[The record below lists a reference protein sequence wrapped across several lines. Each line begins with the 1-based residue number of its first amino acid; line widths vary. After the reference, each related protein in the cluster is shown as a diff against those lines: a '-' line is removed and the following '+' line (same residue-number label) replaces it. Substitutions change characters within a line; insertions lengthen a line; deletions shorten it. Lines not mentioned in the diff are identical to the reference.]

1 MPTLTDAPSDSGGF
15 GLLARALPDA
25 VLALDAEGVV
35 VFADARA
42 AGLFGDDL
50 RGARFDDLLAPDDR
64 GAIRGPDGRLA
75 VGVWDVRPVAGGPW
89 LSVALHAVDPAD
101 ASLSDGGGGAVV
113 LARPVP
119 TGGAADRTDLFRL
132 AFDAA
137 NNLIVVTDARAPDAP
152 IVLAN
157 EHFLESTGY
166 AREEVVGRNCR
177 FLQVR
182 PDGTRDDDQPELDV
196 LRRALAAGEPA
207 RVVLRNYRKS
217 GELFYN
223 ELYVSPIRDASGTLV
238 HFVGVQNDVTE
249 RVLAEQ
255 VSAERA
261 EMVGSFFEGM
271 PLPMGVLDHRHG
283 RLTHRA
289 VNRAASSLFGRPA
302 GEVVGVD
309 ISSLDVPLDEHGRWS
324 AAVEQAADG
333 PATFETSHPW
343 GSTEPGARVLR
354 FNVSPVPA
362 SVGLFAYVGEDITEA
377 RRSERQRQLLAAA
390 VASAAE
396 AIVVTDADLVDGPH
410 ILYANAAHLDIF
422 GYQAD
427 EIVGKTPRVYQGPRT
442 ERAVLDRVRAALEA
456 GEMVR
461 AETINYR
468 KDGTPF
474 HLEWEIAP
482 VHGPDGRVV
491 NFVGTQRDVTDR
503 RRLEREVLDVSA
515 HERERM
521 ARDLHDGLGQV
532 LTGAALRIEA
542 LANGLEAQGLG
553 DRAQEAR
560 EGRALVERALNEAR
574 ATARGLL
581 PAVADRNGLTVALGR
596 LAADVGQAYGIP
608 CVFRAPEPVGAR
620 TVEAAGHLLRIAQ
633 EAVANAARHGRPATI
648 EIALHA
654 RDGTAMLAIRDD
666 GRGLPDNAGAAAGGL
681 GLNTMRYRADR
692 VGGALRIGPRP
703 DGGTEVV
710 VSFPIDPR

>member
-1 MPTLTDAPSDSGGF
+1 MPILTDAPPDSGGF

-42 AGLFGDDL
+42 AGLFGDAL
-50 RGARFDDLLAPDDR
+50 PGVRFDELLAPDDR
-64 GAIRGPDGRLA
+64 GAIRDAAGGLA
-75 VGVWDVRPVAGGPW
+75 VGAWDVRPAVGGPW
-89 LSVALHAVDPAD
+89 LSVALHAIDPSD
-101 ASLSDGGGGAVV
+101 ASLSERGGGAVV

-119 TGGAADRTDLFRL
+119 TDEASDRTDLLRL

-137 NNLIVVTDARAPDAP
+137 NNLLVVTDARAPDAP
-152 IVLAN
+152 IVMAN
-157 EHFLESTGY
+157 EYFLEATGY

-177 FLQVR
+177 FLQTR
-182 PDGTRDDDQPELDV
+182 ADGTRDDDQPGLVE
-196 LRRALAAGEPA
+196 LRRALAAGEPT

-223 ELYVSPIRDASGTLV
+223 ELYVSPIHDASGDLV

-271 PLPMGVLDHRHG
+271 PLPMGVLEQRDGH
-283 RLTHRA
+283 LLHRA
-289 VNRAASSLFGRPA
+289 VNQAAATLLGHPVA
-302 GEVVGVD
+302 EIVGAE
-309 ISSLDVPLDEHGRWS
+309 IAALDVPAQERERWA
-324 AAVEQAADG
+324 AAVRQAADG
-333 PATFETSHPW
+333 PATFETAHPW
-343 GSTEPGARVLR
+343 GSTDPDASAIQ
-354 FNVSPVPA
+354 FTVSPVPA
-362 SVGLFAYVGEDITEA
+362 SAGLFAYVGQDVTVA
-377 RRSERQRQLLAAA
+377 RRTERERTLLSAA

-410 ILYANAAHLDIF
+410 ILYANAAHLHIF
-422 GYQAD
+422 GYEAD
-427 EIVGKTPRVYQGPRT
+427 DIVGKTPRIYQGPRT
-442 ERAVLDRVRAALEA
+442 ERAVLDRVRAGLEA

-491 NFVGTQRDVTDR
+491 NFVGTQRDVTER
-503 RRLEREVLDVSA
+503 RWLEREVLDVSA

-542 LANGLEAQGLG
+542 LANGLDAQGLG

-581 PAVADRNGLTVALGR
+581 PVVADRNGLTVALGR
-596 LAADVGQAYGIP
+596 LASDVGQAYGIP
-608 CVFRAPEPVGAR
+608 CSFRAPEPVGAR

-633 EAVANAARHGRPATI
+633 EAVANAARHGRPDTI

-654 RDGTAMLAIRDD
+654 SEGTATLTVRDD
-666 GRGLPDNAGAAAGGL
+666 GTGISQGGAVVSGL
-681 GLNTMRYRADR
+681 GLHTMRYRADR
-692 VGGALRIGPRP
+692 VDGTLRIGPRP
-703 DGGTEVV
+703 EGGTEVV
-710 VSFPIDPR
+710 VSFPTDPR